1 MKASNE
7 RLSGDGSTH
16 SPGDTVGHSEVVTP
30 KALLCPHKFCRA
42 QKKFF

>member
-1 MKASNE
+1 MKDFLATA
-7 RLSGDGSTH
+7 LPIP
-16 SPGDTVGHSEVVTP
+16 PGDTVGHSEVVTP